1 MLIKYMPAV
10 VIFNIPMASMNIILR
25 VLFFFSSAV
34 VALSIGVNYGTLG
47 DNLPPPAQVASFI
60 KTRTNIDRVKIFD
73 SNPNII
79 RALSGTGISLT
90 ISTTNGDIP
99 SLLTREGAAAWVAN
113 HVAPF
118 YPATKIDLVLVGNEI
133 LLSGDNN
140 LIFKLVP
147 AMRSLHDALAAAGFR
162 QIRVSTPHYLG
173 ILAVSQPPSAGRFR
187 FGYEKPVFIP
197 MLKFLKAT
205 RSPFVVNPYPYFS
218 YNPQTLNYA
227 LFRRNRGV
235 FDRNTKITYT
245 NMLDAQ
251 LDAIYSAMKRL
262 GFGDVPIMIG
272 ETGWPT
278 QAEPRQA
285 GVSPDYAATFVN
297 GLIRKVNSGRGTP
310 LMPGRKFETYLFA
323 LFNENQ
329 KPGPIAERNWGLF
342 RPDFTPMYNAG
353 IMKGQV
359 PGGRQGGRGRG
370 RGHGGRRGGR
380 GQTGG
385 TWCVP
390 KAGVSA
396 AALQN
401 NINYAC
407 SNGANC
413 RAIQAGGACFEPN
426 NIQAH
431 AAYAMNSFYQ
441 SHGRQAYN
449 CAFAGTGFVTTN
461 RPSYGACKF

>member
-1 MLIKYMPAV
+1 MK
-10 VIFNIPMASMNIILR
+10 
-25 VLFFFSSAV
+25 VL
-34 VALSIGVNYGTLG
+34 
-47 DNLPPPAQVASFI
+47 
-60 KTRTNIDRVKIFD
+60 
-73 SNPNII
+73 
-79 RALSGTGISLT
+79 
-90 ISTTNGDIP
+90 
-99 SLLTREGAAAWVAN
+99 AWVGN

-147 AMRSLHDALAAAGFR
+147 AMRSLHDALAAAGFH

-197 MLKFLKAT
+197 MLNFLKAT

-227 LFRRNRGV
+227 LFQRNRGV
-235 FDRNTKITYT
+235 FDRNTKIKYT

-278 QAEPRQA
+278 Q
-285 GVSPDYAATFVN
+285 
-297 GLIRKVNSGRGTP
+297 
-310 LMPGRKFETYLFA
+310 
-323 LFNENQ
+323 
-329 KPGPIAERNWGLF
+329 
-342 RPDFTPMYNAG
+342 
-353 IMKGQV
+353 V
-359 PGGRQGGRGRG
+359 PGGRQGGRGHG
-370 RGHGGRRGGR
+370 RGGRRGGR

-390 KAGVSA
+390 NAGVSA

-449 CAFAGTGFVTTN
+449 CAFAGTGVLTTH